1 MENTKLTYSVSK
13 KSYFTLSAPAE
24 WSVNG
29 KTPCEWRT
37 VPDLTSTCRTYLL
50 GQTLYDIDSDMT
62 LYLSWINACTLA
74 ECNFDDF
81 DLPSDY
87 IYCKNLSSE
96 FERDS
101 KIKNNNDETVPS
113 YYLPITITGEDL
125 YNDATVNYSITGKSP
140 FTGYKSFSAKT
151 VKRHF
156 ESDFFVVVSN
166 DVNNV
171 YVGGFDPDYEA
182 INNTLQSAGKEE
194 KDMFVGS
201 LEVNGLICRSA
212 GEGGAYSDLSLP
224 YTVNLHGNKVLKTDG
239 TEYNFRMSDSALKM
253 NFTPAEGYRVLEYR
267 MLEWPSGAYT
277 TKLKDMTSTNSL
289 TLTQPNKTNN
299 YSHVTGVVIVSKQA

>member
-1 MENTKLTYSVSK
+1 MTNTKLTYSVSK

-50 GQTLYDIDSDMT
+50 GQTLYDITSDMT
-62 LYLSWINACTLA
+62 LYLSWINACTL
-74 ECNFDDF
+74 EQCNFDEF

-87 IYCKNLSSE
+87 IYCRNLSSE

-101 KIKNNNDETVPS
+101 KIKNNNNETVPA

-125 YNDATVNYSITGKSP
+125 YNDATVSYSITGKSP
-140 FTGYKSFSAKT
+140 FTGYKSFSDKI

-166 DVNNV
+166 DVNDV
-171 YVGGFDPDYEA
+171 YVGCFDPEYEQY
-182 INNTLQSAGKEE
+182 NESLQESVSDERN
-194 KDMFVGS
+194 MLVGS
-201 LEVNGLICRSA
+201 LKVNGLICSNTTA
-212 GEGGAYSDLSLP
+212 GLDYNDLSLP
-224 YTVNLHGNKVLKTDG
+224 YVVNLYGRKVLKADG
-239 TEYNFRMSDSALKM
+239 TKYNFRMSDSPLKM
-253 NFTPAEGYRVLEYR
+253 DFTPAEGYRVLEYR
-267 MLEWPSGAYT
+267 MLEWHSTAYT
-277 TKLKDMTSTNSL
+277 TKLKNMTSTNSL

-299 YSHVTGVVIVSKQA
+299 YSHVTGVVIVSKRT